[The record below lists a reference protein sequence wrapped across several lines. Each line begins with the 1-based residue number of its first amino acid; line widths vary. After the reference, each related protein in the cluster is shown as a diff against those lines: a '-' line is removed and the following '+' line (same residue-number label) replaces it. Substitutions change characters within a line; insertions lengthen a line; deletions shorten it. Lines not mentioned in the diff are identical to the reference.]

1 MIFIIKIFLYSFL
14 VPPTIWSQ
22 NNLIYTS
29 IGQKVTLECI
39 TESHPNSVNYWI
51 RGKGDIVQG
60 GSYETIVLDNIFK
73 VIMKLVVRPVKST
86 DFGVYK
92 CVAKNSLGESEETIK
107 IHRKYIIRR

>member
-1 MIFIIKIFLYSFL
+1 MLLRKYCDFIIFA
-14 VPPTIWSQ
+14 VPPTIWAQ

-60 GSYETIVLDNIFK
+60 GTYETIVLDNIYK
-73 VIMKLVVRPVKST
+73 VIMKLIVRPLKST

-92 CVAKNSLGESEETIK
+92 CVAKNSLGENEETIK
-107 IHRKYIIRR
+107 IHRK